1 MEVIYAD
8 SLVLL
13 NAVIDYLLLLSAG
26 KLCALP
32 LRRGRMALGALWGGA
47 YALACAAMGGVLTHP
62 LIKLAAGAV
71 AVFLAFGVKTRP
83 LRAVLAFYGAAAA
96 FAGAVYAAMGLAGL
110 PRETGLLLPVSMRV
124 LVLSFALSYAVIALA
139 FRSVG
144 RRAERV
150 LCTVEL
156 EFCGRL
162 VTLRALRDTGN
173 ELTDPLTGCG
183 VVIVQ
188 SEALRPLLPGAE
200 LCAQDVSAALEAAN
214 ALWPGRFRLV
224 PCAGVTAER
233 ALLLCFRPDAVY
245 VDGHRR
251 RDLLAAVSPRV
262 LCPDGEYA
270 AIVK

>member
-1 MEVIYAD
+1 MKVIYAD

-47 YALACAAMGGVLTHP
+47 YALACAALGGALAHP
-62 LIKLAAGAV
+62 LAKLTAGAL
-71 AVFLAFGVKTRP
+71 AVLIAFGCRTRP

-96 FAGAVYAAMGLAGL
+96 FAGAVYAAMSLAGL
-110 PRETGLLLPVSMRV
+110 PRETGLLLPVSPRV
-124 LVLSFALSYAVIALA
+124 LVLSFALSYAVITLA

-144 RRAERV
+144 RRSERT

-156 EFCGRL
+156 EFEGRL
-162 VTLRALRDTGN
+162 VALRALRDTGN

-188 SEALRPLLPGAE
+188 AETLRPLLPGAE
-200 LCAQDVSAALEAAN
+200 LAARDPAAALEAAC
-214 ALWPGRFRLV
+214 ALWPGRFRLISCTGV
-224 PCAGVTAER
+224 AAGR

-245 VDGHRR
+245 VEGHRR
-251 RDLLAAVSPRV
+251 RDLLAAVSPNT
-262 LCPDGEYA
+262 LCPDGEYG
-270 AIVK
+270 AIL